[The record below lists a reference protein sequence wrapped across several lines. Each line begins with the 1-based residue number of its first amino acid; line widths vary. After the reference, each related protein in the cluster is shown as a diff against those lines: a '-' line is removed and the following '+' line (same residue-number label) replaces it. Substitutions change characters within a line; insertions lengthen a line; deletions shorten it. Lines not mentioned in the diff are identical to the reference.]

1 MDQDKQI
8 LFDLDWNEVKR
19 DLTDEEARYVENVH
33 IKHDLNK
40 TGDSNDVK
48 KAETVNSWNFG

>member
-8 LFDLDWNEVKR
+8 LFDLDWNEVKG
-19 DLTDEEARYVENVH
+19 DLTEEEAKYVEN
-33 IKHDLNK
+33 IQLRHDHNK
-40 TGDSNDVK
+40 SGMVSDEK